1 MYVNAAAIRS
11 KVAVATGEGWNC
23 TGVCYGVP
31 DLGERVIEDMPR
43 TGPLAGFGTGG
54 RLDAQEAGFPVGV
67 VAVICVLILGGFV
80 LSFFV
85 KQSPAGKWRFER

>member
-11 KVAVATGEGWNC
+11 KVAAAFGEGWNC

-31 DLGERVIEDMPR
+31 DIGEQVIENMPR
-43 TGPLAGFGTGG
+43 SAPLAGFGTG
-54 RLDAQEAGFPVGV
+54 DVQQAEFPIGPV
-67 VAVICVLILGGFV
+67 VVIFGLILGGFV

-85 KQSPAGKWRFER
+85 KQTPTGRWRWSR